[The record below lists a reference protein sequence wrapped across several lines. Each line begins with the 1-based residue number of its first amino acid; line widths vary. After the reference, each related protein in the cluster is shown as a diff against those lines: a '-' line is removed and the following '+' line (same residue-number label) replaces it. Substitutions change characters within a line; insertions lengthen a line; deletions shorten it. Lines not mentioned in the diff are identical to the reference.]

1 MVAPPVHTQPVNRL
15 SRARLTD
22 LLALGLIA
30 NVFTLGAWS
39 WVQFFLSPQ
48 GGAGSHTG
56 LFSQA
61 DYPAVAL
68 ASRIVASGQGAQLY
82 DLGMQLEG
90 QRQLIREGYIE
101 QPLTTDLL
109 YPYPYAPFVA
119 VLNAPFAGLSPLTAM
134 AVWDLINIA
143 GMALGL
149 WVLLSSLPLVRTT
162 RYWLL
167 LGGLTCFPFIVNLEQ
182 GQSSGVIML
191 GLAGGIALLR
201 RGNDLGAGAIL
212 GLLLLKIQWLPF
224 LVLVLLFK
232 GRWRALLGMALTGAA
247 LFLLSVLTMGT
258 GWIPGFLDMLQRAQ
272 RFDPAL
278 ALTPWASH
286 SLTGQLAALIFG
298 NAANVNE
305 AGNEVIRNI
314 TLAVTLLAAAL
325 VIWVWRGPWRL
336 NGPAW
341 NGAMSLTVL
350 ATAFTNLQLN
360 THDLCLLVI
369 PAALGVAYFRESPRQ
384 ESPGRV
390 WYAFV
395 LALYLLTSLA
405 FPLLFSAPI
414 RLMPILIGLM
424 MLVMGMTLL
433 RSRLSAFISQD

>member
-1 MVAPPVHTQPVNRL
+1 MVAPPVDTHPLERL
-15 SRARLTD
+15 SRDRLTN
-22 LLALGLIA
+22 LLALGLMA
-30 NVFTLGAWS
+30 VVFTLGAWS
-39 WVQFFLSPQ
+39 WAQFFMSPK

-61 DYPAVAL
+61 DYPAVSL
-68 ASRIVASGQGAQLY
+68 ASRLITSGQGAHLY
-82 DLGMQLEG
+82 DLDLQLEG
-90 QRQLIREGYIE
+90 QRQLIREGYIN
-101 QPLTTDLL
+101 QTLTADLL

-119 VLNAPFAGLSPLTAM
+119 VLNAPLAGLSPLTAM

-143 GMALGL
+143 CMALGL
-149 WVLLSSLPLVRTT
+149 WVLLSSLPLARTA

-191 GLAGGIALLR
+191 GLAAGIALLR
-201 RGNDLGAGAIL
+201 RGNDLSAGATL

-247 LFLLSVLTMGT
+247 LLLLSVLTMGT

-298 NAANVNE
+298 SGANVNA
-305 AGNEVIRNI
+305 AGNETIRNI
-314 TLAVTLLAAAL
+314 TLAVTLLSAAL
-325 VIWVWRGPWRL
+325 VVWVWRGPWRP
-336 NGPAW
+336 GKPAW
-341 NGAMSLTVL
+341 DGAMSLTVL

-360 THDLCLLVI
+360 THDLCLLVV
-369 PAALGVAYFRESPRQ
+369 PAALGAAYFRESVKQ

-390 WYAFV
+390 WYALV

-405 FPLLFSAPI
+405 FPLLFAAPI
-414 RLMPILIGLM
+414 RLMPIVIGLM
-424 MLVMGMTLL
+424 ILVLGMSLL
-433 RSRLSAFISQD
+433 RYRASIRM

>member
-1 MVAPPVHTQPVNRL
+1 MVAPPVDTHPVEKL
-15 SRARLTD
+15 SRDRLNN

-30 NVFTLGAWS
+30 VVFTLSAWS

-61 DYPAVAL
+61 DYPAVTL

-82 DLGMQLEG
+82 DLGLQLEG
-90 QRQLIREGYIE
+90 QRQLIREGYID
-101 QPLTTDLL
+101 QTLTADLL

-119 VLNAPFAGLSPLTAM
+119 VLNAPLAGLSPLTAM
-134 AVWDLINIA
+134 AIWDLINIA
-143 GMALGL
+143 CMAVGL
-149 WVLLSSLPLVRTT
+149 WVLLASLPLARMT

-167 LGGLTCFPFIVNLEQ
+167 LGGLTCLPFIVNLEQ
-182 GQSSGVIML
+182 GQSSGIIML
-191 GLAGGIALLR
+191 GLAAGIALLR
-201 RGNDLGAGAIL
+201 RGNDLSAGATL

-232 GRWRALLGMALTGAA
+232 GRWRALLGIALTGAV

-298 NAANVNE
+298 NAATVNA
-305 AGNEVIRNI
+305 AGSETIRNI
-314 TLAVTLLAAAL
+314 TLAVTLLAVAL
-325 VIWVWRGPWRL
+325 VVWVWRGAWRP
-336 NGPAW
+336 GKPVW
-341 NGAMSLTVL
+341 DGAMSLTVL

-360 THDLCLLVI
+360 THDLCLLVV
-369 PAALGVAYFRESPRQ
+369 PAALGVTYFRESVRQ
-384 ESPGRV
+384 ETPGKV
-390 WYAFV
+390 WYAFM

-405 FPLLFSAPI
+405 FPLLFAAPI

-424 MLVMGMTLL
+424 LLVLGMSLL
-433 RSRLSAFISQD
+433 RSRATTLI